1 MQYHLP
7 ESTYEDWARNETR
20 AFTPDERQKQV
31 IEVVRRAIED
41 EGLYYTRDVYAF
53 CVKQLLPST
62 EDLAKGAKGTEGGE
76 VGMDLYYARQ
86 YLDARKRFALEDQ
99 VKAQLQPQPGM
110 KLGTLVLQDLKRYTG
125 AVITAVDGDNLTIE
139 AKCGAIGYRF
149 VTTAVGVRNGLD
161 RAQERKQ
168 RKTSFAEFCEALH
181 QPIQPKPTV
190 ATTESES
197 ASLF

>member
-20 AFTPDERQKQV
+20 AFAPDERQKQV

-41 EGLYYTRDVYAF
+41 EGLYYTRDVY
-53 CVKQLLPST
+53 
-62 EDLAKGAKGTEGGE
+62 
-76 VGMDLYYARQ
+76 
-86 YLDARKRFALEDQ
+86 
-99 VKAQLQPQPGM
+99 
-110 KLGTLVLQDLKRYTG
+110 
-125 AVITAVDGDNLTIE
+125 
-139 AKCGAIGYRF
+139 RF
-149 VTTAVGVRNGLD
+149 VTTAVGVRNGID